1 MNDPPEH
8 ITEALRWLAEADDH
22 LAWARVRSDHQELSP
37 GIACFLA
44 HLATEKALKAA
55 LIAAGSPFPKTHN
68 LMELR
73 ADIPEPLRSAIEAT
87 AAAEINPWAIA
98 SGYAADMPEGSDALA
113 VRLVKLASVIVESV
127 RDGLPQAEPT

>member
-8 ITEALRWLAEADDH
+8 TIEALRWLAEADDH
-22 LAWARVRSDHQELSP
+22 LAWASVRRHHHELSP

-55 LIAAGSPFPKTHN
+55 LIAVGVAFPKTHN

-73 ADIPEPLRSAIEAT
+73 ADIPEPLRSAIVGASL
-87 AAAEINPWAIA
+87 AEINPWAIA
-98 SGYAADMPEGSDALA
+98 GRYAEDVTEGTDALA
-113 VRLVKLASVIVESV
+113 TRLVELASAVVASV
-127 RDGLPQAEPT
+127 RDWLPGADPR